1 MRYVK
6 LFEEFSMPK
15 AVYHNSGEKVPVLT
29 DRPMWFSLTLEMGL
43 GYFDNMM
50 MDTDESYLYKATL
63 QKDLKILED
72 EKEIEKFF
80 SDNDLDFND
89 WVTDVVGNPDQEDLL
104 DLEGTKTLIEAGY
117 DGVVYPDYN
126 PWDPSED
133 VETLILFNPKKSLAS
148 WNEMNGEKELKALN
162 R

>member
-29 DRPMWFSLTLEMGL
+29 NRPMWFSLTLEMGL

-50 MDTDESYLYKATL
+50 MDTGESHLYKATL
-63 QKDLKILED
+63 KNGLKIMED
-72 EKEIEKFF
+72 EAEEFF
-80 SDNDLDFND
+80 SSNDLDYQE
-89 WVTDVVGNPDQEDLL
+89 WIVDVVGNPDQEDLL
-104 DLEGTKTLIEAGY
+104 ALEGTKTLIKAGY

-133 VETLILFNPKKSLAS
+133 VETLILFDPKKSLTS